1 MRCLPLRFTGST
13 GVLIYRVRGPSHSVS
28 PAHVCIVSL
37 SCVWQPIINQILA
50 LKYERAQLLGMRHH
64 ADVSTASK
72 MATFEGAMK
81 LMEDLRAKSYDA
93 AVKEMEELKA
103 FAAKQGFEGK
113 LMPWD
118 MTYYAERMRE
128 SLYSYQEEDLRPYF
142 SLPRVL
148 DGLFSLVNRL
158 FDVEIVAADGK
169 APVWDK
175 DVRFFQI
182 NRNGEPAAYFYLDPY
197 SVRGW
202 WRHPHDLPCVVL

>member
-1 MRCLPLRFTGST
+1 L
-13 GVLIYRVRGPSHSVS
+13 
-28 PAHVCIVSL
+28 
-37 SCVWQPIINQILA
+37 QPIIDKILA

-72 MATFEGAMK
+72 MATFEGAMQ
-81 LMEDLRAKSYDA
+81 LMEDLRAKSYDF
-93 AVKEMEELKA
+93 AVKEMDELKA
-103 FAAKQGFEGK
+103 FAAKQGFEET

-118 MTYYAERMRE
+118 MTFYAERMRE
-128 SLYSYQEEDLRPYF
+128 ALYSYQEEDLRPYF

-148 DGLFSLVNRL
+148 DGLFALVTRL

-182 NRNGEPAAYFYLDPY
+182 NRNGNPIAFFYLDPY
-197 SVRGW
+197 SVG
-202 WRHPHDLPCVVL
+202 VVCISLT

>member
-1 MRCLPLRFTGST
+1 MR
-13 GVLIYRVRGPSHSVS
+13 
-28 PAHVCIVSL
+28 
-37 SCVWQPIINQILA
+37 QPVINQILA
-50 LKYERAQLLGMRHH
+50 LKYERAQLLGKRHH

-103 FAAKQGFEGK
+103 FAQKTGFEGK

-118 MTYYAERMRE
+118 MTFYAERMRE

-148 DGLFSLVNRL
+148 EGLFALVNRL

-197 SVRGW
+197 SVTAMVSAGVGKCRVGKE
-202 WRHPHDLPCVVL
+202 RAPADFSCLFTSACFRVRR

>member
-1 MRCLPLRFTGST
+1 
-13 GVLIYRVRGPSHSVS
+13 
-28 PAHVCIVSL
+28 
-37 SCVWQPIINQILA
+37 
-50 LKYERAQLLGMRHH
+50 
-64 ADVSTASK
+64 

-81 LMEDLRAKSYDA
+81 LMEDLRSKSYDYG
-93 AVKEMEELKA
+93 VKELEQLKS
-103 FAAKQGFEGK
+103 FAKQQGFEDK

-118 MTYYAERMRE
+118 TTYYAERMRE
-128 SLYSYQEEDLRPYF
+128 ALYSYQEEDLRPYF

-182 NRNGEPAAYFYLDPY
+182 QRNGEPIAYFYLDPY
-197 SVRGW
+197 SVCFGCCPFFISSFLCRGFAGSCSFLTVAL
-202 WRHPHDLPCVVL
+202 R

>member
-1 MRCLPLRFTGST
+1 
-13 GVLIYRVRGPSHSVS
+13 
-28 PAHVCIVSL
+28 
-37 SCVWQPIINQILA
+37 
-50 LKYERAQLLGMRHH
+50 
-64 ADVSTASK
+64 

-103 FAAKQGFEGK
+103 FAQKTGFEGK

-118 MTYYAERMRE
+118 MTFYAERMRE

-148 DGLFSLVNRL
+148 EGLFALVNRL

-175 DVRFFQI
+175 DVRFFKI

-197 SVRGW
+197 SVTAIGVCWCWHVPCSGRF
-202 WRHPHDLPCVVL
+202 LPPFHVRVFRCPPLIFPLLLPVCCAAAG